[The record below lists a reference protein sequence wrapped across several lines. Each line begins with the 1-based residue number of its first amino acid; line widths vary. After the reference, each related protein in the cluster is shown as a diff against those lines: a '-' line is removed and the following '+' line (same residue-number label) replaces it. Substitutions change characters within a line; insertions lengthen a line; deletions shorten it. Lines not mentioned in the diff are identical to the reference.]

1 MSQKGYCLSAS
12 NVNWSGNLE
21 NGIWAVRRQR
31 SAGETIFNTIRE
43 AVAHV
48 VLNEII
54 LNFSFKCLYTNGIL
68 HCRKKTGV
76 SKWKC
81 AELSLEVLLVFTG
94 KSRGDAGASLSE
106 THSISV
112 SGSLQSKC
120 LRRINDT
127 RTITDFVESCD
138 SCEIKYENLIS
149 ALLNLSSLP

>member
-1 MSQKGYCLSAS
+1 MESYTVGRKLGWAS
-12 NVNWSGNLE
+12 ENVQSYL
-21 NGIWAVRRQR
+21 
-31 SAGETIFNTIRE
+31 
-43 AVAHV
+43 
-48 VLNEII
+48 
-54 LNFSFKCLYTNGIL
+54 C
-68 HCRKKTGV
+68 
-76 SKWKC
+76 
-81 AELSLEVLLVFTG
+81 LEVLLVFTG